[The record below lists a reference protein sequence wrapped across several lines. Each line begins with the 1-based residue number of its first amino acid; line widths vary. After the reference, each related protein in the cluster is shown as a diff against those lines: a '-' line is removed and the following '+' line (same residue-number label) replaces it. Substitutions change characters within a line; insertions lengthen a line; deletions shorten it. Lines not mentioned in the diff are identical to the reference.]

1 MITQQDWYHLNIAI
15 GELFLPMALEAAV
28 RLRRLP
34 DARRAIILGLILG
47 GVVLVNQESAVL
59 AFILSGLALLPWLAR
74 RPSAERLKPAAL
86 ASLVA
91 AVIASPQLIVMAQ
104 QVAAGG
110 ASTRPGALAQWDATY
125 GVGLTTLF
133 APSPRVASAGLT
145 SVAALYHY
153 GHPDE
158 AVPTFGVALTA
169 LAVLGAVVAWRRT
182 STRRLALLWA
192 GTAALAL
199 GPRLIIGDR
208 TYIPVE
214 HLWRGTRVS
223 EIMPYTWLIQ
233 IPGLAGFREADRFA
247 LLGIIPAALLAG
259 YGMGWLV
266 SHARPVAVVAI
277 ALGVLEAGLT
287 STGPVMPTTMTA
299 LDRPIAADHS
309 GDIVVDVPF
318 GLRGGV
324 RVYAAGSRRASLLLA
339 TADGHPRAV
348 SYSSW
353 VPQAS
358 IAGVARHEFY
368 AGLVAAEY
376 AKPRPTAQL
385 RLARAD
391 ARLMKVGWVLIWR
404 WRPLVS
410 SYLTSTGFHLAYR
423 ADGVCVYRANPL
435 P

>member
-1 MITQQDWYHLNIAI
+1 M
-15 GELFLPMALEAAV
+15 
-28 RLRRLP
+28 
-34 DARRAIILGLILG
+34 
-47 GVVLVNQESAVL
+47 
-59 AFILSGLALLPWLAR
+59 
-74 RPSAERLKPAAL
+74 
-86 ASLVA
+86 
-91 AVIASPQLIVMAQ
+91 
-104 QVAAGG
+104 
-110 ASTRPGALAQWDATY
+110 
-125 GVGLTTLF
+125 GLTTLF

-192 GTAALAL
+192 GTTALAL

-259 YGMGWLV
+259 YGMGWLF

-277 ALGVLEAGLT
+277 ALGILKAGFT

-324 RVYAAGSRRASLLLA
+324 RVYAARIAPASLLLA

-404 WRPLVS
+404 WKPLVS

-423 ADGVCVYRANPL
+423 ADGVSVYRANPL